1 MVQNWELV
9 LDCVQCRC
17 LGVDGIR
24 SRNRGQMPKRFPLC
38 PLTTPLDSEPLRSVF
53 RRNWPALSVPIFP
66 HPALL
71 KRVSPFIL
79 VRRAHLQRR
88 DRAEQHARGG
98 RRPPSLCRASAS
110 PNLRRAPLRVGRPY
124 ALSSLRR
131 ELQGASA
138 RPRVAASALALRR
151 KSRGGGR
158 RREARRQLPTPAAGT
173 PPALAG
179 AAPTLAPPAPRR
191 RMGSRIGEGGRGRR
205 AAGAV
210 GVEGGGAPAGNVVPS
225 RASAMGTE
233 LDGGPAARRLP
244 LAAPSPA
251 SCAAPLPCPPPRRAP
266 RRSSTGEPCGS
277 SPASL
282 GVDKIR
288 CHGVDIQT

>member
-24 SRNRGQMPKRFPLC
+24 SRNRGQMPKHFPLC

-110 PNLRRAPLRVGRPY
+110 PNLRRAPPACSRGRAPLCVGRLS
-124 ALSSLRR
+124 ASSSLRR

-179 AAPTLAPPAPRR
+179 AAPALAPPA
-191 RMGSRIGEGGRGRR
+191 
-205 AAGAV
+205 AAGAPPSLRPRH
-210 GVEGGGAPAGNVVPS
+210 GGGWGAGLEREGGAKG
-225 RASAMGTE
+225 RW
-233 LDGGPAARRLP
+233 RH
-244 LAAPSPA
+244 
-251 SCAAPLPCPPPRRAP
+251 
-266 RRSSTGEPCGS
+266 RS
-277 SPASL
+277 
-282 GVDKIR
+282 
-288 CHGVDIQT
+288 

>member
-24 SRNRGQMPKRFPLC
+24 SRNRGQMPKCFPLC
-38 PLTTPLDSEPLRSVF
+38 PLTTPLDSEPLCSVF
-53 RRNWPALSVPIFP
+53 RRNWPALFSVPIFP
-66 HPALL
+66 RPALL

-88 DRAEQHARGG
+88 DRAEQHARGE

-110 PNLRRAPLRVGRPY
+110 PNLRHAPPACSRGRAPLRVGLPY

-151 KSRGGGR
+151 ESTGGGAAVR
-158 RREARRQLPTPAAGT
+158 PAASS
-173 PPALAG
+173 PLPRPALH
-179 AAPTLAPPAPRR
+179 LRSPAPRPPSLR
-191 RMGSRIGEGGRGRR
+191 HERERGRR
-205 AAGAV
+205 GLRERGEGERR
-210 GVEGGGAPAGNVVPS
+210 GVAHLSVRE
-225 RASAMGTE
+225 R
-233 LDGGPAARRLP
+233 
-244 LAAPSPA
+244 
-251 SCAAPLPCPPPRRAP
+251 
-266 RRSSTGEPCGS
+266 
-277 SPASL
+277 
-282 GVDKIR
+282 
-288 CHGVDIQT
+288 